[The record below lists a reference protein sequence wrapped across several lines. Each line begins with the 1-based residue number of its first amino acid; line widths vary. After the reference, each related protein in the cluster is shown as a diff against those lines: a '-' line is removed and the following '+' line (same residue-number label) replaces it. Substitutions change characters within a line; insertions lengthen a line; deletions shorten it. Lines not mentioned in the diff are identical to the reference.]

1 MMDRGGYWSG
11 THIRNHMMLE
21 PGPYIH
27 REPKR
32 WGEVLAQAAA
42 AIAAVVIGAAVLV
55 ISAQMSLM

>member
-42 AIAAVVIGAAVLV
+42 IAAVVIGAAVLV

>member
-32 WGEVLAQAAA
+32 WGEVLAHAA